1 MDEVNEQAGADES
14 SSQNVN
20 EQAAADE
27 SSSQDVNEQAAA
39 SEFSWEE
46 ISKKLKAAPGE
57 ISKKLASWGVS
68 LDEVAKRIGS
78 LGLPGVI
85 LVVTVSTSGATTYP
99 IAFALAALGGP
110 LGVLGGLGLLG
121 LTTVVGDALTN
132 YGIEA
137 VLAAIYKD
145 RRKQEAQEDLIKEV
159 EGLPITQGLKL
170 KLKQQIESAEVV
182 SEDIGSPQKIEIAE

>member
-1 MDEVNEQAGADES
+1 MDEVNEQAAAES

-20 EQAAADE
+20 EQAAAE
-27 SSSQDVNEQAAA
+27 SSSQNVNEQTAA

-46 ISKKLKAAPGE
+46 IGKKLKLAPVE

-110 LGVLGGLGLLG
+110 LGVFGGLGLLG
-121 LTTVVGDALTN
+121 LTTFVGDALTN

>member
-27 SSSQDVNEQAAA
+27 SSSQNVNEQAAA

-46 ISKKLKAAPGE
+46 ISKKLKLAPGE

-170 KLKQQIESAEVV
+170 KLKQQIESVEVV
-182 SEDIGSPQKIEIAE
+182 SEDIGSPRKIEIVE

>member
-1 MDEVNEQAGADES
+1 MDEVNEQAAAES

-20 EQAAADE
+20 EQAAAE
-27 SSSQDVNEQAAA
+27 SSSQNVNEQAAA

-46 ISKKLKAAPGE
+46 ISKKLKLAPGE

-78 LGLPGVI
+78 LGLPGTI

-99 IAFALAALGGP
+99 VAFALAALGGP
-110 LGVLGGLGLLG
+110 LGVFGGLGLLS
-121 LTTVVGDALTN
+121 LTTVVGDVLTN

-137 VLAAIYKD
+137 VLGAIYKD

-159 EGLPITQGLKL
+159 EGLPITQALKL

-182 SEDIGSPQKIEIAE
+182 SEDIGSPQKIEIVE

>member
-1 MDEVNEQAGADES
+1 MDEVNEQAAAES
-14 SSQNVN
+14 SSQN
-20 EQAAADE
+20 
-27 SSSQDVNEQAAA
+27 VNEQAAA

-46 ISKKLKAAPGE
+46 ISKKLKLAPGE

-110 LGVLGGLGLLG
+110 LGVFGGLGLLS
-121 LTTVVGDALTN
+121 LTTVVGDVLTN

>member
-1 MDEVNEQAGADES
+1 MG
-14 SSQNVN
+14 
-20 EQAAADE
+20 
-27 SSSQDVNEQAAA
+27 
-39 SEFSWEE
+39 
-46 ISKKLKAAPGE
+46 KKLKLAPVE
-57 ISKKLASWGVS
+57 ISKKLAYWGVS

-99 IAFALAALGGP
+99 IAFALATLGGP
-110 LGVLGGLGLLG
+110 LGVFGGLGLLS
-121 LTTVVGDALTN
+121 LTTVVGDVLTN

-170 KLKQQIESAEVV
+170 KLKQQIESVEVV

>member
-1 MDEVNEQAGADES
+1 MDEVNEQAAAES

-20 EQAAADE
+20 EQAADE
-27 SSSQDVNEQAAA
+27 SSSQNVSEQAAA
-39 SEFSWEE
+39 SAFSWEE
-46 ISKKLKAAPGE
+46 ISKKLKLAPGE

-110 LGVLGGLGLLG
+110 LGVFGGLGLLG
-121 LTTVVGDALTN
+121 LTTFVGDALTN
-132 YGIEA
+132 YGIEV